1 MSESSNFDKERR
13 ESFRLDMEKELI
25 DVKWTDS
32 SGRSQLKKVAC
43 RDFSKGGL
51 RIDCDVEIEQGT
63 RVEIII
69 QATSRKP
76 QLLNARVIRCKQ
88 LENGWFEVAFLLD
101 F

>member
-1 MSESSNFDKERR
+1 MSDGSNIDKERR
-13 ESFRLDMEKELI
+13 QSFRLDMEKELI

-32 SGRSQLKKVAC
+32 NGRSQHKKVAC

-51 RIDCDVEIEQGT
+51 RIDCDVEIDQGS

-69 QATSRKP
+69 QATSQKP
-76 QLLNARVIRCKQ
+76 QLLNARAIRCKRQ
-88 LENGWFEVAFLLD
+88 DNGWFEVAFILD